1 MVSLQ
6 RFALVIILGAT
17 LVDHCCAAD
26 GTIDFNRDI
35 RPILS
40 ETCFRC
46 HGPDAAAR
54 KAELRL
60 DTQAGALAKRDG
72 APAIVAGR
80 PGMSELLRRITHAD
94 PDQRMPPADTN
105 QE

>member
-6 RFALVIILGAT
+6 RFALVMILGVT
-17 LVDHCCAAD
+17 LMDHCCAAD
-26 GTIDFNRDI
+26 DAIDFNRDI

-54 KAELRL
+54 KADLRL

-72 APAIVAGR
+72 SPAIVAGR
-80 PGMSELLRRITHAD
+80 PEMSELLRRVTHAD
-94 PDQRMPPADTN
+94 PDQQLFSGFAS
-105 QE
+105 